1 MLTFEKELH
10 KHKIK
15 EIDFASAKRQVKH
28 RMQLQGCLQ
37 KNVDEKPKIK
47 EKKNLTM
54 NALTFKLR

>member
-1 MLTFEKELH
+1 MLTFEEELH

-15 EIDFASAKRQVKH
+15 EINFPSSKRQVKY

-47 EKKNLTM
+47 EKKNLAM
-54 NALTFKLR
+54 NELTFKLR